1 MLLALLSSA
10 SLCIFSLFSVHVT
23 LTSNTFFSLHLCVM
37 MVSHNLKL
45 EKMCFSYLGNN
56 MKKVNIL
63 FNFFLKRKKRIKHRI
78 FSITAAQVS
87 QLKDH
92 VVCVIMGI
100 CDHHL

>member
-56 MKKVNIL
+56 MKKVNVGL
-63 FNFFLKRKKRIKHRI
+63 GLGFYFFFKKGK
-78 FSITAAQVS
+78 
-87 QLKDH
+87 K
-92 VVCVIMGI
+92 G
-100 CDHHL
+100 